1 MANSGELQD
10 FDMTEFFVDNPIG
23 TDLDPLDFGDSAPAS
38 KKPKSKPVDKK
49 QLNKQAA
56 DRYRRKKRAQ
66 FEELQEASNALA
78 EDNKTLTVKCDR
90 LESEVSYLKDLLMAT
105 VKTSNSSTAP
115 VAEAAAALPMTS
127 MSVEEALAQPDIP
140 KPLVEMVQALAAQR
154 KAVMDARFAALEE
167 KIATL
172 GSKLL

>member
-1 MANSGELQD
+1 MN
-10 FDMTEFFVDNPIG
+10 EFFVDAPGIG
-23 TDLDPLDFGDSAPAS
+23 TDLDPLDFGEPSS
-38 KKPKSKPVDKK
+38 KKSKGKGVDKK

-66 FEELQEASNALA
+66 FEELQEASNGLA
-78 EDNKTLTVKCDR
+78 DDNKALTVKCDR

-105 VKTSNSSTAP
+105 VKTSNGATAP
-115 VAEAAAALPMTS
+115 LAQAATTLPMTT
-127 MSVEEALAQPDIP
+127 MTVEQALAQPDIP
-140 KPLVEMVQALAAQR
+140 KPLVEMVQALASQR

-172 GSKLL
+172 GSKFL

>member
-1 MANSGELQD
+1 MATSGELQD
-10 FDMTEFFVDNPIG
+10 FDMNDFFVDNPIG
-23 TDLDPLDFGDSAPAS
+23 TDVDPLDFGDATPSS
-38 KKPKSKPVDKK
+38 KKPKGKGVDKK

-66 FEELQEASNALA
+66 FDDLQEASNALA

-90 LESEVSYLKDLLMAT
+90 LESEVAYLKDLLMAT

-115 VAEAAAALPMTS
+115 AAASLPLTAMT
-127 MSVEEALAQPDIP
+127 VEQALAQPDIP

-167 KIATL
+167 KIAAL